1 MEKEPNNDIRNL
13 RRYLNGTYT
22 ASEIDDLSESL
33 CNTQEKELLDRLA
46 QEVWEEAENLPEP
59 SEQRQDSYRQEA
71 EMLLRPLLKPR
82 KEHKRRTTQRR
93 LLLPAI
99 GMAASMLLVLGIAGL
114 WSYLVPE
121 QVEWLQTET
130 TFGEKKEITLADGS
144 CIILNACSKLQY
156 PESFTGDYRDIKL
169 NGEAYFKVAPDREK
183 PFRIKT
189 THFGIEVLGTEF
201 NVKSYPDDQIQ
212 SVEVES
218 GKVQVDLPE
227 DRIRLKKEEQI
238 YMNLY
243 SGEYNKKKNPENK
256 VAVWRKGDLHFSQ
269 TPLHDVARELERKY
283 HCQIS
288 FSEGQVFNHLISGE
302 HENQSLESILE
313 SICYICGIHYQMN
326 DRKIILYK

>member
-1 MEKEPNNDIRNL
+1 MEKEPNNDIKHL

-22 ASEIDDLSESL
+22 VSEIDQLSKSISDM
-33 CNTQEKELLDRLA
+33 QQKELLDKLA
-46 QEVWEEAENLPEP
+46 QEVWEEAECRSEA
-59 SEQRQDSYRQEA
+59 SEQKQKTYRQEA
-71 EMLLRPLLKPR
+71 ESLLQTLPKAC
-82 KEHKRRTTQRR
+82 KENKTKSTHCHSI
-93 LLLPAI
+93 LYAVGI
-99 GMAASMLLVLGIAGL
+99 AASILLIFGITQL
-114 WSYLVPE
+114 WKYWELE
-121 QVEWLQTET
+121 QIEWIQTET

-144 CIILNACSKLQY
+144 CVILNACSKLQY
-156 PESFTGDYRDIKL
+156 PDQFNGDYRDIKL

-189 THFGIEVLGTEF
+189 THFGVEVLGTEF

-212 SVEVES
+212 SVEVEN

-227 DRIRLKKEEQI
+227 DHIRLKKEEQI
-238 YMNLY
+238 YINLY

-256 VAVWRKGDLHFSQ
+256 VAVWRKGDLHFNQ

-288 FSEGQVFNHLISGE
+288 FSEGQVFNHQISGE

-326 DRKIILYK
+326 DQKIILYK